1 MKFKSRDVFRA
12 LSGLAKPQRGQTF
25 GMFQRRVSFRRWME
39 KHTSNVPRL
48 NFHFSRALTKKTSRS
63 QSDFIHLARV
73 VLMGWQN
80 FPEIADA
87 SEELLSET
95 VRDANIRT
103 LATRVMNKI
112 CFKKEDEALTVG
124 ME

>member
-1 MKFKSRDVFRA
+1 
-12 LSGLAKPQRGQTF
+12 
-25 GMFQRRVSFRRWME
+25 
-39 KHTSNVPRL
+39 
-48 NFHFSRALTKKTSRS
+48 
-63 QSDFIHLARV
+63 
-73 VLMGWQN
+73 MGWQN